1 MKKFAVILVILG
13 IAGVLGVLSAIPKK
27 DAQNGQEANLNDA
40 TSRQKDTGNMSI
52 AAKPAQKVEVFL
64 FHRTQRCVTCITI
77 GKLSGKTVEE
87 NFGQEVLAGKVV
99 FREVNIDEPQNKALA
114 EKFQAGGSSL
124 FINAIR
130 EGSDNIQEDME
141 VWRLTNNPQAFKNYL
156 AGKINGLLGKQ

>member
-1 MKKFAVILVILG
+1 
-13 IAGVLGVLSAIPKK
+13 
-27 DAQNGQEANLNDA
+27 
-40 TSRQKDTGNMSI
+40 
-52 AAKPAQKVEVFL
+52 
-64 FHRTQRCVTCITI
+64 
-77 GKLSGKTVEE
+77 VEE

-156 AGKINGLLGKQ
+156 TNKINGLLGKQ